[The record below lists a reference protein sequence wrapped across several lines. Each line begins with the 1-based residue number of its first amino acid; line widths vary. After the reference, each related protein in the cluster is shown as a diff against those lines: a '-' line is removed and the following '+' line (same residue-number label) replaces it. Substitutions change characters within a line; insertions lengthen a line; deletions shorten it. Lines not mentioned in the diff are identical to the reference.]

1 MHALNDPY
9 ERKKSLASVY
19 VSPPFLRPGI
29 VPHRGRKGGGIIIS
43 RYAPFPLSI
52 TIPDKLE
59 NVRIPRA
66 IFVLP
71 LPPRPPPPPPREDYF
86 SAS

>member
-1 MHALNDPY
+1 MRAQKTPRS
-9 ERKKSLASVY
+9 EFMC
-19 VSPPFLRPGI
+19 PPLFLRLGI
-29 VPHRGRKGGGIIIS
+29 VPRRGRKGGGIIIS

-71 LPPRPPPPPPREDYF
+71 LPPPPSPPHGDYF